1 MLHIRRV
8 GWLLANYPKLWEQAS
23 ERRDDLLYRGRQGA
37 FAGGGRGS
45 GHADITGKRGAAL
58 GDLAPL
64 SNELVITSDFIDDLT
79 DTAERQLLLTVWR
92 VGHGGLS
99 IVGRCIGWPEW
110 RCREVWQA
118 MCTRLEERIKS
129 QSAGVVSVQPG
140 MSYADGLNEDG
151 REW

>member
-8 GWLLANYPKLWEQAS
+8 GWLLACYPKLWEQAS

-58 GDLAPL
+58 GDLGSL
-64 SNELVITSDFIDDLT
+64 TRELVITSDFIEDLT
-79 DTAERQLLLTVWR
+79 DPEERKLLLVVWR

-99 IVGRCIGWPEW
+99 IVGRCIGWPEE
-110 RCREVWQA
+110 RCREVWQT
-118 MCTRLEERIKS
+118 MCIRLEHQIKKH
-129 QSAGVVSVQPG
+129 SAGPVSVQPG
-140 MSYADGLNEDG
+140 MSYADGLNEDF